1 MGRVTKVP
9 LSHAF
14 CNGKRHVAH
23 AMRLQTEITAKLVKE
38 THGYSETQLNRFQAQ
53 WSCSL
58 IQTSHLTE
66 LTDACRLGMYR
77 CSETPENDNK

>member
-53 WSCSL
+53 
-58 IQTSHLTE
+58 
-66 LTDACRLGMYR
+66 
-77 CSETPENDNK
+77 